1 MLVIEY
7 SVQLTDYPADR
18 KVTVLRAMQK
28 ATGLSLKGAI
38 DLLREPPCTIA
49 AGVSLESADR
59 IASALYGIGA
69 SVHLH
74 PCGTSEVERLMRMLE
89 DLTVFCEENNPG
101 TFAQG
106 RDPEVVHEIVNAW
119 DTVNTLAE
127 VFLARLRSAHNMPA
141 EAHA

>member
-1 MLVIEY
+1 MIEY

-18 KVTVLRAMQK
+18 KVTVIRALQR

-49 AGVSLESADR
+49 AGVSAETADK
-59 IASALYGIGA
+59 IASTLYGIGA

-74 PCGTSEVERLMRMLE
+74 PCGTSEVERLMKMLE
-89 DLTVFCEENNPG
+89 GLTEFCEENNPA

-106 RDPEVVHEIVNAW
+106 RDPQVVHEIVNAW
-119 DTVNTLAE
+119 DTVNTLAD
-127 VFLARLRSAHNMPA
+127 VFLGRLRSAHNIA
-141 EAHA
+141 ADAIA